1 MRIDT
6 GIPMDDWRSVGPAAR
21 AAEETG
27 FDGVVSFE
35 IKTDP
40 FVSLA
45 FAAVATERVE
55 LGTGIAV
62 AFPRSPMVVAQLAWD
77 LHRQSQGRFHLG
89 LGAQVKGHNERRFSV
104 PWTAPAPRMQ
114 EYVESLRAIWR
125 TWQTGEKLAYE
136 GRHYRFSLMTPEF
149 APPAAPDLPP
159 IPVSI
164 AAVGPAMLR
173 VAGRVCDGV
182 RLHGFATRKYLEEVA
197 LPQVEAGLRESGR
210 TREQFNVWGGGFIA
224 TGPDEET
231 VRRQMEEVRYR
242 IAFYGST
249 RTYHGVFRAHG
260 WEELGEKLHVMSKRG
275 EWAKMAAEVPDE
287 VVREFTA
294 VAPYAELAEAI
305 EARFGGLADTL
316 TLGFVPGTRSGLQ
329 RELLRDLQRIPA
341 RCAGLAG
348 R

>member
-1 MRIDT
+1 
-6 GIPMDDWRSVGPAAR
+6 MDDWRAVGPAAR
-21 AAEETG
+21 AAEQTG

-40 FVSLA
+40 FVALA

-77 LHRQSQGRFHLG
+77 LQRQSHGRFHLG

-104 PWTAPAPRMQ
+104 PWSAPAPRMR

-125 TWQTGEKLAYE
+125 AWETGERLHYE

-149 APPAAPDLPP
+149 APPRTGLAP

-164 AAVGPAMLR
+164 AAVGPAMLK
-173 VAGRVCDGV
+173 VAGRACDGV
-182 RLHGFATRKYLEEVA
+182 RLHGFATRKYLEEIA
-197 LPQVEAGLRESGR
+197 LPQLAAGLRESGR
-210 TREQFNVWGGGFIA
+210 QREHFNVWGGGFIA
-224 TGPDEET
+224 SGPDPDS
-231 VRRQMEEVRYR
+231 VQRQLEEVRYR

-249 RTYHGVFRAHG
+249 RSYHVVFRAHG

-275 EWAKMAAEVPDE
+275 EWRKMAAEVPDE

-294 VAPYAELAEAI
+294 VASYAELPAAI
-305 EARFGGLADTL
+305 EARFGGIADTL
-316 TLGFVPGTRSGLQ
+316 TLGFVPGTPGGLQ
-329 RELLRDLQRIPA
+329 RELLQDLQRIPA
-341 RCAGLAG
+341 RFTGFRAL
-348 R
+348 RP